1 MAKFPADV
9 VFVIGALVLAVLGL
23 LFGGWL
29 IVDPPILLSRD
40 ILAMNPKVFPTL
52 VLFFIPV
59 SYTHLTLPT
68 KA

>member
-9 VFVIGALVLAVLGL
+9 VFAIGALVLAVLGL

-40 ILAMNPKVFPTL
+40 ILAMSPKVFPTL
-52 VLFFIPV
+52 VLFFILLV
-59 SYTHLTLPT
+59 SLIFL
-68 KA
+68 AIV